1 MTSNRQTISSIGLL
15 ATRGVDV
22 QNRYTGD
29 VGDFGKYGLLR
40 ILAGGPGEQRLRL
53 GVVWWLV
60 PSESHNEDGRYVQYL
75 DAAHEERFRACD
87 PELYDGLRQLV
98 RHGPREVAAVREMGL
113 LPGKTVFFDRL
124 LSYEGVPRD
133 ECLPVRDEWCNDAQQ
148 TTEGCDLV
156 FLDPDNG
163 LATKRM
169 WRGSNDLKH
178 VFTEEIAPYVDRGQS
193 VVVYHHYGRH
203 GSHADQTRSLS
214 VQLVDEL
221 GLEQPPIALRYR
233 PWSPRAFMIIPAPA
247 HRSSLRERVNSLLG
261 GQWGRWFRDGLA
273 SVR

>member
-1 MTSNRQTISSIGLL
+1 MSSIGLL

-75 DAAHEERFRACD
+75 DAAHEEWFRACD

-98 RHGPREVAAVREMGL
+98 RHGPREVAA
-113 LPGKTVFFDRL
+113 
-124 LSYEGVPRD
+124 
-133 ECLPVRDEWCNDAQQ
+133 VRDEWCNDAQQ

-214 VQLVDEL
+214 VQLVAEL